1 MLIPHLLEQFLRG
14 HEPGNYVVGRAWPA
28 FDIASTASGACA
40 RATPG
45 LQASMPSL
53 PRLADDPPRGCHY
66 AARFLTDGAGQ
77 EFGEAV
83 WIEVAPMLRGVNG
96 TVLADVPRTIRREQG
111 LGKVR
116 ACLVGDSR
124 VSGRDGVEQ
133 QALRDGYGHRVDDA
147 ALLHC
152 WRAAAPPGSDALAR
166 ELLDRWREPHRH
178 YHTLAHLAAMLA
190 IVGQWPVVELAVWFH
205 DAVYDPRATDN
216 EEASAELA
224 ERSLPAVGAAPATV
238 AEVARLVRLTA
249 THDSAP
255 GDGAG
260 ALLCD
265 ADLSILAADPARYDA
280 YAAAVRREYGH
291 VPDEVFRI
299 GRAEV
304 LRHLLGLP
312 VLYRVVP
319 ERAQWEVRA
328 RANLTRELSA
338 LA

>member
-1 MLIPHLLEQFLRG
+1 
-14 HEPGNYVVGRAWPA
+14 
-28 FDIASTASGACA
+28 
-40 RATPG
+40 
-45 LQASMPSL
+45 MPSL

-111 LGKVR
+111 LGEVR
-116 ACLVGDSR
+116 ACLVGDSQ
-124 VSGRDGVEQ
+124 VSGWDGVEQ

-265 ADLSILAADPARYDA
+265 ADCRSWLPT
-280 YAAAVRREYGH
+280 
-291 VPDEVFRI
+291 
-299 GRAEV
+299 
-304 LRHLLGLP
+304 LP
-312 VLYRVVP
+312 VTTRTRQRCGGSTATSPTRCSASVGRRCCDTCSGCRCCTGSCLSGP
-319 ERAQWEVRA
+319 TSTELPMGDERAGLGQRA
-328 RANLTRELSA
+328 GVSGSRAGLSSA
-338 LA
+338 ECRQIRPVADAFVLVTGLQGCLEPWKL